1 MMGELSDLGAFSGKM
16 GDSAAFSFLNMVQR
30 ELARQYF
37 PDAENGCPSD
47 GEWARV
53 MYQPFDAGK
62 FAQKLKESLKDA
74 RFENWGLDIR
84 NVFDNA
90 IDSLLSAL
98 A

>member
-1 MMGELSDLGAFSGKM
+1 
-16 GDSAAFSFLNMVQR
+16 
-30 ELARQYF
+30 
-37 PDAENGCPSD
+37 
-47 GEWARV
+47 

-74 RFENWGLDIR
+74 GFENWGLDIR